1 MTQIKRTF
9 YEAAS
14 RPRGD
19 EHMPVL
25 IEWHELSHDETKI
38 IRWHELPDDE
48 TVMGSIKILTNV
60 PQMTRKAAK
69 EYAKAYLNKWLEEL
83 NQ

>member
-9 YEAAS
+9 YETAS

-25 IEWHELSHDETKI
+25 IEWHELT
-38 IRWHELPDDE
+38 DDD